1 VTEPL
6 TSDTQ
11 TIHEL
16 VDLLDL
22 ERVEVDV
29 FRGRQPE
36 EERQRVF
43 GGLIA
48 GQSLIAAGR
57 TVPDD
62 RAAHSLHAYF
72 LRPGDPTVPIVYLV
86 DRIRDG
92 KSFTTRRVVAVQHG
106 KAIFHLSAS
115 FQIAEQGYEHADPMP
130 RVPPPEQFPTMKERL
145 ADVGLSEPWWDN
157 NPFEA
162 RSTNDL
168 ASVAKAKGTAPSSTS
183 RIWMRTNGPLPD
195 DPLLHA
201 CAVTYASDMTLLDV
215 ALLRQGLSWD
225 EDIHGASLDHAVW
238 FHGPFRADEWFLY
251 DQHSSWAGSGRALC
265 RGSLWTQDGRRV
277 ATIVQEGLLRLR
289 RDRA

>member
-6 TSDTQ
+6 TSETQ
-11 TIHEL
+11 TVHDL

-22 ERVEVDV
+22 ERIEVDV
-29 FRGRQPE
+29 FRGRQPDE
-36 EERQRVF
+36 DRQRVF

-57 TVPDD
+57 TLPSD
-62 RAAHSLHAYF
+62 RAVHSLHAYF

-115 FQIAEQGYEHADPMP
+115 FQVAEEGFEHADPMP
-130 RVPPPEQFPTMKERL
+130 DLPGPEQFPTMKERL
-145 ADVGLSEPWWDN
+145 AEVGLSEPWWDN

-168 ASVAKAKGTAPSSTS
+168 ASVAKVKGATPSATS

-215 ALLRQGLSWD
+215 ALMRQGLSWD
-225 EDIHGASLDHAVW
+225 EDISGASLDHAVW